1 MGRIL
6 ERGWYKM
13 NYAPRNAARF
23 FFFMIFP
30 VISIVSFLVVYPTI
44 KGFIMSFQNYTV
56 FTFWRV
62 KFVGLKNYVDIL
74 TDPDFPQVLLNTL
87 IWIAGSVI
95 FQLILGFILALLLW
109 SPFKGRGI
117 YAGFVFYPWALSG
130 FAIGLVWSWL
140 FNGTFGIVNDILKK
154 LHLISENIH
163 FLSDPNYAMFSVI
176 LINIWYGIP
185 FFAIM
190 ILAALQ
196 SIPKEVIESAMI
208 DGAGYIKRIFS
219 IVIPYIKPTL
229 LSSVLLRII
238 WIMNFPDIIYGTTRG
253 GPAGSTNIL
262 PVYMINIVFYE
273 TNFSKA
279 SAVGVIIIVI
289 LLVYTLF
296 YLKLTS
302 YGEMEF

>member
-1 MGRIL
+1 MGRVL

-140 FNGTFGIVNDILKK
+140 LNGTFGIFNDILKK
-154 LHLISENIH
+154 LHLIGENIH